1 MNSNWNW
8 IHSIPSGVSRKN
20 QMVTI
25 DGGNRDSRV
34 ELGEEHL
41 GTAVRMMSLSL
52 PFPTQR

>member
-1 MNSNWNW
+1 MNSSWNW
-8 IHSIPSGVSRKN
+8 IHSIPSGVSGKN

-34 ELGEEHL
+34 ELGKEHL
-41 GTAVRMMSLSL
+41 GTAVRMTSLSL

>member
-52 PFPTQR
+52 PFPTQQ